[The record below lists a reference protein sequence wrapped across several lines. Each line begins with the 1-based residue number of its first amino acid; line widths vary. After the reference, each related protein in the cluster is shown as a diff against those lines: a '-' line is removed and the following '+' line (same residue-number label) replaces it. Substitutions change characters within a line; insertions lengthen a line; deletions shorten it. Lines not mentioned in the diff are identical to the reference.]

1 MLFDSIRRAHLGSGV
16 TGAGMTFTG
25 FAAGIAASS
34 LTLQVLSSLLALSRC
49 RTSALAAPPPDLPPV
64 TIVQP
69 LCGVETFS
77 RETLASIFALDYP
90 QYEIVF
96 CLASGADAIAPLVRG
111 FMDAHPDIP
120 SRLLVGDDRVS
131 ANPKLNNVVK
141 GWRQARH
148 PWIVIADSNVL
159 MPPDYIQ
166 RLLARWR
173 SDTGIVCSPPIGS
186 RPENFA
192 ARLECAF
199 LNTYQAK
206 WQYAG
211 ERVGYGF
218 AQGKTMLW
226 RRDVLENGGGIE
238 ALGAE
243 IAEDAASTKLV
254 HRAGLRAHLVNRPFA
269 QPLGPRRFV
278 DVWRRQLRW
287 ARLRRATFAIY
298 FAPEIFTSSVFTL
311 IAATIAA
318 SYFGV
323 APFVGFAFAFAIWY
337 GVEAMLALAA
347 GWPMGIGFLPA
358 CVLRDVL
365 LPWLW
370 VQGWTGDRFEWR
382 GNAMT
387 VGETEMA
394 ADGPGAYPQN

>member
-1 MLFDSIRRAHLGSGV
+1 MGPGL
-16 TGAGMTFTG
+16 TGLGMTFTG
-25 FAAGIAASS
+25 FAAGIAASG
-34 LTLQVLSSLLALSRC
+34 LTLQVLSSVLALSRC
-49 RTSALAAPPPDLPPV
+49 RTTAKAPPPNELPPV

-69 LCGVETFS
+69 LCGVESFS

-90 QYEIVF
+90 EYEILF
-96 CLASGADAIAPLVRG
+96 CLADGADAIAPLVRG
-111 FMDAHPDIP
+111 FMDAHPHIS
-120 SRLLVGDDRVS
+120 SRLLVGDERVS

-141 GWRQARH
+141 GWRQAQHR
-148 PWIVIADSNVL
+148 WIVIADSNVL
-159 MPPDYIQ
+159 MPRDYIQ
-166 RLLARWR
+166 RLLSRWR

-269 QPLGPRRFV
+269 QPLGTRRFV
-278 DVWRRQLRW
+278 DV
-287 ARLRRATFAIY
+287 
-298 FAPEIFTSSVFTL
+298 
-311 IAATIAA
+311 
-318 SYFGV
+318 
-323 APFVGFAFAFAIWY
+323 
-337 GVEAMLALAA
+337 
-347 GWPMGIGFLPA
+347 
-358 CVLRDVL
+358 
-365 LPWLW
+365 
-370 VQGWTGDRFEWR
+370 
-382 GNAMT
+382 
-387 VGETEMA
+387 
-394 ADGPGAYPQN
+394 